1 METFLGI
8 DLGTQQLKA
17 VLTDENLN
25 IVCIEVINYDNELP
39 EFNTVGGVH
48 RAGETVTA
56 PVLMWIKALDNVL
69 YRLKLNGIEFSS
81 IKAISGAA
89 QQHGSVFWKHG
100 AEQILK
106 ALNFRETLFNQLQ
119 NSFATNDCPIWM
131 DASTTSECKILE
143 DSCGGPM
150 QLATRTGSV
159 GCERFTGPQIFK
171 KYRKERHIYD
181 STEHVSLI
189 SSFLCSVFCGCYAS
203 VDFGDASGTNLFN
216 IATFKWDDHCVN
228 VCGKDLRSKLADC
241 VPSTTSIGFIADY
254 FVKRYGFSP
263 ACNVIVFT
271 GDNPCKFN
279 FIEIVDAFFLKSCF
293 INCRLASLAVLCQS
307 SDCLG
312 ISLGTSDTLFFWLH
326 KPVPIPNGHVFCNPL
341 KQDAYMG
348 LICFRNGDGTR
359 TNIRA
364 LCGCKTWYEFELLVA
379 ETPPG
384 NDGFIGIY
392 FDELET
398 SCAIKPGYYRF
409 NVDGKLLQSFAPN
422 VEARAILEH
431 QCLSKRVSLENVCL
445 TDEMKHIQVTGGAS
459 ENSALVQ
466 ILSDVFNLPVY
477 KIKTAHSAALGGCA
491 RAIMSESKNFN
502 FNFHSGNYAE
512 LVALPRP
519 FAVEIYNTM
528 ICRYKELIKLFTV
541 DQP

>member
-1 METFLGI
+1 MELRNNH
-8 DLGTQQLKA
+8 LWL
-17 VLTDENLN
+17 
-25 IVCIEVINYDNELP
+25 
-39 EFNTVGGVH
+39 
-48 RAGETVTA
+48 
-56 PVLMWIKALDNVL
+56 
-69 YRLKLNGIEFSS
+69 FSV
-81 IKAISGAA
+81 K
-89 QQHGSVFWKHG
+89 V
-100 AEQILK
+100 QI
-106 ALNFRETLFNQLQ
+106 AWE
-119 NSFATNDCPIWM
+119 
-131 DASTTSECKILE
+131 
-143 DSCGGPM
+143 
-150 QLATRTGSV
+150 
-159 GCERFTGPQIFK
+159 
-171 KYRKERHIYD
+171 
-181 STEHVSLI
+181 
-189 SSFLCSVFCGCYAS
+189 
-203 VDFGDASGTNLFN
+203 
-216 IATFKWDDHCVN
+216 
-228 VCGKDLRSKLADC
+228 
-241 VPSTTSIGFIADY
+241 
-254 FVKRYGFSP
+254 
-263 ACNVIVFT
+263 
-271 GDNPCKFN
+271 
-279 FIEIVDAFFLKSCF
+279 
-293 INCRLASLAVLCQS
+293 
-307 SDCLG
+307 
-312 ISLGTSDTLFFWLH
+312 
-326 KPVPIPNGHVFCNPL
+326 
-341 KQDAYMG
+341 
-348 LICFRNGDGTR
+348 NGDGTR

>member
-271 GDNPCKFN
+271 GDNP
-279 FIEIVDAFFLKSCF
+279 S
-293 INCRLASLAVLCQS
+293 SLAVLCQS

-312 ISLGTSDTLFFWLH
+312 VPVTLCFSGYISLFQSLMD
-326 KPVPIPNGHVFCNPL
+326 I
-341 KQDAYMG
+341 
-348 LICFRNGDGTR
+348 NGDGTR

>member
-39 EFNTVGGVH
+39 EFKTVGGVH

-56 PVLMWIKALDNVL
+56 PVLMWIKALDNL
-69 YRLKLNGIEFSS
+69 LHRLKLNGIEFSS

-106 ALNFRETLFNQLQ
+106 TLNFRETLFNQLQ

-150 QLATRTGSV
+150 ELAMRTGSV

-181 STEHVSLI
+181 STEHISLI

-228 VCGKDLRSKLADC
+228 VCGKDLRSKLGDC

-263 ACNVIVFT
+263 ACSVIVFT
-271 GDNPCKFN
+271 GDNHFL
-279 FIEIVDAFFLKSCF
+279 LKSWMNFFEKLLCKLQDSIF
-293 INCRLASLAVLCQS
+293 GCSLSEFRL
-307 SDCLG
+307 LG
-312 ISLGTSDTLFFWLH
+312 STSDTLFFWVH
-326 KPVPIPNGHVFCNPL
+326 EPVPIPSGHVFCNPL
-341 KQDAYMG
+341 QQDAYM
-348 LICFRNGDGTR
+348 DGTR
-359 TNIRA
+359 TKIRT

-384 NDGFIGIY
+384 NNGFIGIY

-398 SCAIKPGYYRF
+398 SCSIKPGYYRF
-409 NVDGKLLQSFAPN
+409 NVDGKLLQSFASN

-431 QCLSKRVSLENVCL
+431 QCLSKRMSLENVCL

-491 RAIMSESKNFN
+491 RAIMFESKN

-512 LVALPRP
+512 LVALPRA

-528 ICRYKELIKLFTV
+528 ICRYKELIKLFNV
-541 DQP
+541 DQPL

>member
-1 METFLGI
+1 METYLGI

-422 VEARAILEH
+422 VEARAIFEH

-491 RAIMSESKNFN
+491 RAIMSEFN

>member
-39 EFNTVGGVH
+39 EFKTVGGVH

-56 PVLMWIKALDNVL
+56 PVLMWIKALDNL
-69 YRLKLNGIEFSS
+69 LHRLKLNGIEFSS

-106 ALNFRETLFNQLQ
+106 TLNFRETIVLQQTTVLFG
-119 NSFATNDCPIWM
+119 WM
-131 DASTTSECKILE
+131 LAQQVNAKFWKIAVE
-143 DSCGGPM
+143 
-150 QLATRTGSV
+150 LAMRTGSV

-181 STEHVSLI
+181 STEHISLI

-228 VCGKDLRSKLADC
+228 VCGKDLRSKLGDC

-263 ACNVIVFT
+263 ACSVIVFT
-271 GDNPCKFN
+271 GDNH
-279 FIEIVDAFFLKSCF
+279 S
-293 INCRLASLAVLCQS
+293 SLAVLCQN

-326 KPVPIPNGHVFCNPL
+326 EPVPIPSGHVFCNPL
-341 KQDAYMG
+341 QQDAYM
-348 LICFRNGDGTR
+348 DGTR
-359 TNIRA
+359 TNIRT

-384 NDGFIGIY
+384 NNGFIGIY

-398 SCAIKPGYYRF
+398 SCSIKPGYYRF
-409 NVDGKLLQSFAPN
+409 NVDGKLLQSFASN

-431 QCLSKRVSLENVCL
+431 QCLSKRMSLENVCL

-491 RAIMSESKNFN
+491 RAIMFESKNFN
-502 FNFHSGNYAE
+502 FHSENYAE
-512 LVALPRP
+512 LVALPRA

-541 DQP
+541 DQPL